1 LTLTGALVTSCHIQ
15 RVSKSQGAF
24 PMLRLSS
31 LVGVVL
37 LGCAFLVNTGV
48 SQEKKDPAKK
58 TQLPQGFSKLNL
70 SKDQKAKMYEAQ
82 TKYRVKIKALE
93 EQITELRSQERME
106 LVNLLT
112 PDQRDLYRKIQLGED
127 TKKSGDK

>member
-1 LTLTGALVTSCHIQ
+1 MSCQ
-15 RVSKSQGAF
+15 PSSVSRPKEFSH
-24 PMLRLSS
+24 MLRLSS

-48 SQEKKDPAKK
+48 SQEKKDPVKK
-58 TQLPQGFSKLNL
+58 TQLPQGFSKITL
-70 SKDQKAKMYEAQ
+70 SKDQRAKMTEAQ
-82 TKYRVKIKALE
+82 MKFRMKIKALE
-93 EQITELRSQERME
+93 EQITELRTQERME

-112 PDQRDLYRKIQLGED
+112 PEQRDLYRKLQLGED